1 MNNSEK
7 RVVHRSENLH

>member
-7 RVVHRSENLH
+7 RVVRRSENLH